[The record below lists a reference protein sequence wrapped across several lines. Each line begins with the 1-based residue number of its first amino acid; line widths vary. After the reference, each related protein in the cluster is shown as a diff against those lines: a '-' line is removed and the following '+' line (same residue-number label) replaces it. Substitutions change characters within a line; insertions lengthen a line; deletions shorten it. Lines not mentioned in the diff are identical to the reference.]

1 MAKDSRIANKQVGKE
16 KQKND
21 NNILKAVMSYE
32 SEDRDDKIA
41 GKSIAVCVVVMTFL
55 AVLLFRFA
63 YFQFIKGDYYT
74 KKAYAQQN
82 SWRTISAKRGT
93 ITDRNGNVLAIS
105 VSSCLVNVNQKIIK
119 DNPSEGLSVEQYRE
133 KIAKGLSER
142 LNIDYNQILTKI
154 QSEGRYKLIAENI
167 DINIGEEIKAWLKEE
182 KIKGVYVD
190 EDTTRYYPNGN
201 LASHLIGF
209 TGKDDQGLVC
219 GVEVALNDLLT
230 GTDGRIITA
239 VDAAGNELPYDEVT
253 RLDPKDGYN
262 AVLTIDATIQ
272 SMVEKAL
279 EETIKEYNVIEGGAI
294 VVMQPDTCDLL
305 AMASYPDFNL
315 NDPYAAP
322 PGEDSSNW
330 IGNTQEDVKKLYETV
345 WRNKAL
351 TDTYE
356 PGSTFKSITAAMGI
370 EEGKVNKNT
379 IVNDAYLDLSGWQ
392 IHCWRKYNDH
402 GMESFADAVKNS
414 CNPVFSRLS
423 LDLGLDKFY
432 EYIEAFGFKNKTGIV
447 LSGEAN
453 SIFHTNPTEID
464 MAVTAFGQRVQ
475 ITPIQ
480 LATAYCA
487 LANGGK
493 LMQPRIVKEITDSNG
508 IVVKSYESQI
518 VRQVISESTSKQ
530 VMEMLEQVVAS
541 GTGSNAYVSGYRVA
555 GKTGTSQTTTSD
567 IDGRYIASF
576 CGIAPTD
583 DPEVVILV
591 MLDHPA
597 PADGSSASGGKHAA
611 PVAGDLIEKIL
622 THLEI
627 EKRYTELDSN
637 SMMVKKYVPN
647 VTNMTIDKAISEL
660 KAKGFSYVVADADS
674 SIDYSQITVS
684 EQIPRYNSYV
694 MSGASIVLY
703 TNQSSP
709 KKTVTVPDVMGY
721 SLAEAVDT
729 LNNLGI
735 NVHANNI
742 GNVISQ
748 SIAPGTVVNK
758 GSIIELELIN
768 NDTEVAG

>member
-1 MAKDSRIANKQVGKE
+1 MARDSRNVNK
-16 KQKND
+16 KNND
-21 NNILKAVMSYE
+21 KKNILKAVMSFE
-32 SEDRDDKIA
+32 SEDRDDKIT
-41 GKSIAVCVVVMTFL
+41 GKSVAVCVAVMALL

-74 KKAYAQQN
+74 KKAYTQQN

-105 VSSCLVNVNQKIIK
+105 VSSYLVNVNQKIIH
-119 DNPSEGLSVEQYRE
+119 DNPTKGLTAEQYQE
-133 KIAKGLSER
+133 KIARGLSDF
-142 LNIDYNQILTKI
+142 LNMDYNQILEKI
-154 QSEGRYKLIAENI
+154 KSTGRYKLIAEDI
-167 DINIGEEIKAWLKEE
+167 DLEVGEKIKAWIKEE

-219 GVEVALNDLLT
+219 GVEVALDSMLT

-253 RLDPKDGYN
+253 RLDPVDGYN
-262 AVLTIDATIQ
+262 AVMTIDATIQ

-279 EETIKEYNVIEGGAI
+279 KETIQQYNVIKGGAI
-294 VVMQPDTCDLL
+294 VVMQPDTCDVL

-322 PGEDSSNW
+322 PGVDENTW
-330 IGNTQEDVKKLYETV
+330 VGNSTEDVTKLYETV

-356 PGSTFKSITAAMGI
+356 PGSTFKTITAAMGV
-370 EEGKVNKNT
+370 EEGKVNKNS
-379 IVNDAYLDLSGWQ
+379 IVSDAYLDLSGWQ

-402 GMESFADAVKNS
+402 GSETFADAVKNS
-414 CNPVFSRLS
+414 CNPVFSRLA
-423 LDLGLDKFY
+423 LDLGLPKFY
-432 EYIEAFGFKNKTGIV
+432 EYIESFGFKNKTGIV

-487 LANGGK
+487 IANGGK

-508 IVVKSYESQI
+508 IVVKSYESQV

-555 GKTGTSQTTTSD
+555 GKTGTSQTTTSET
-567 IDGRYIASF
+567 DGRYIASF
-576 CGIAPTD
+576 CGVAPTD

-597 PADGSSASGGKHAA
+597 PEDGSAASGGKHAA

-622 THLEI
+622 TYMEV
-627 EKRYTELDSN
+627 EKRYTEVDSN

-647 VTNMTIDKAISEL
+647 VSNMTVDKAIEEL
-660 KAKGFSYVVADADS
+660 KSEGFSYVLADADS
-674 SIDYSQITVS
+674 DADLSSLRVE
-684 EQIPRYNSYV
+684 EQIPRSNSYV
-694 MSGASIVLY
+694 MSGSSVVIY
-703 TNQSSP
+703 TSSESP
-709 KKTVTVPDVMGY
+709 KRTVTVPNLVGY
-721 SLAEAVDT
+721 SLAEAVDV
-729 LNNLGI
+729 LKNIGL
-735 NVHANNI
+735 NVHAKNI
-742 GNVISQ
+742 GTVVSQ
-748 SIAPGTVVNK
+748 SIPEGTVVNR
-758 GSIIELELIN
+758 GSVIELELIN